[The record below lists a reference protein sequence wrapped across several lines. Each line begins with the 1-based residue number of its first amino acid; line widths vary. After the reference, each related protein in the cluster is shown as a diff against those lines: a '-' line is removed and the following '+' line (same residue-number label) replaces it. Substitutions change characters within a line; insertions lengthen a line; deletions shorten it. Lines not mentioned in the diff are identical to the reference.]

1 MHTGGQFP
9 TPNHSLSMDR
19 KNFFL
24 GMACIVGAFALFFLT
39 KPAPKPAGAAASVAQ
54 VAAAPVAPTA
64 LSPKANT
71 SLAPS
76 SQSAKPV
83 ARADAKAFIL
93 ENEHIKVTLSSRG
106 GAISK
111 IELKKEFA
119 DVSKKA
125 IVTFNAGNEEAA
137 LALAVKNPAS
147 GKLEAVLS
155 EFVVQPGASANSIML
170 VGSLD
175 GARVERTFSF
185 VAPKAGE
192 TTEAYSLRFAT
203 KIIPVAG
210 KPAPSV
216 WVSTGCW
223 QPTEG
228 DSANQF
234 LSVLAYD
241 GEDLTRVGLD
251 KFTDSNGF
259 FGLGAHKAQSDHPF
273 ASVAKPLLWVGSGN
287 QFFASILH
295 PVDAAARG
303 PRTEVVVFP
312 VPLDAGKRG
321 LHAFAS
327 WETVP
332 AADLSRTLEGDFFVG
347 PKEYARVAAL
357 PDGQVAVLQFS
368 KLLGFISFGAIC
380 KLLLAIL
387 GGVHW
392 LLEWSG
398 AWSWGWAIV
407 LLTCLIKLV
416 TWPLT
421 SVQMKAAKKM
431 QKFAKPMQD
440 IREKH
445 KDNPEK
451 MQKELMKLYTENK
464 INPFAGC
471 LPILIQMPIFFGLYT
486 AFQTTVELRLHSFLW
501 IHDLSAPDTIFHL
514 GGFPVNLLPIL
525 MGLSM
530 WQSMRMTPQPS
541 TDSSQKTI
549 FLMMT
554 LLFPVICYPMPAAL
568 TLYMTIQNLLTI
580 LQTWLT
586 KEEPDVEVI
595 PPAAKKVKG

>member
-1 MHTGGQFP
+1 
-9 TPNHSLSMDR
+9 MDR

-39 KPAPKPAGAAASVAQ
+39 KPATPPPGATPAPSA
-54 VAAAPVAPTA
+54 AAAPVAPA
-64 LSPKANT
+64 LVPKPAT
-71 SLAPS
+71 TLPASA
-76 SQSAKPV
+76 QSARPV
-83 ARADAKAFIL
+83 PRESAQPFIL
-93 ENEHIKVTLSSRG
+93 QNDYLEVTLTNRG
-106 GAISK
+106 GAIRE
-111 IELKKEFA
+111 IRLKKEFA
-119 DVSKKA
+119 DVTNQGV
-125 IVTFNAGNEEAA
+125 IVFNAGNDESA
-137 LALAVKNPAS
+137 LALALKNPVT
-147 GKLEAVLS
+147 GKLETLLS
-155 EFVVQPGASANSIML
+155 EFVEQPGTTGDTITL
-170 VGSLD
+170 VGGLAD
-175 GARVERTFSF
+175 GTRIERTFTLT
-185 VAPKAGE
+185 AKAGTVAE
-192 TTEAYSLRFAT
+192 PYSLGFVT
-203 KIIPVAG
+203 KVIPPAG
-210 KPAPSV
+210 KPAATV

-241 GEDLTRVGLD
+241 GDDLTRVGLD
-251 KFTDSNGF
+251 VFSDSSGF
-259 FGLGAHKAQSDHPF
+259 FGLGAHKAQADHAV
-273 ASVAKPLLWVGSGN
+273 ASVAKPLLWVASGN
-287 QFFASILH
+287 QFFSSIIHPADAS
-295 PVDAAARG
+295 ARG
-303 PRTEVVVFP
+303 ARTEVLVLP
-312 VPLDAGKRG
+312 VGFEGGKRG
-321 LHAFAS
+321 LQAFAS
-327 WETVP
+327 WEPVP
-332 AADLSRTLEGDFFVG
+332 AADLSRTFAGEFFVG

-380 KLLLAIL
+380 KLLLAVL

-407 LLTCLIKLV
+407 LLTCLIKV
-416 TWPLT
+416 ITWPLT
-421 SVQMKAAKKM
+421 AIQMKAAKKM

-501 IHDLSAPDTIFHL
+501 IADLSAPDTLFYL
-514 GGFPVNLLPIL
+514 GSFPVNLLPVL
-525 MGLSM
+525 MGITM
-530 WQSMRMTPQPS
+530 WLSMRMSPQPS
-541 TDSSQKTI
+541 GDGSQKMI

-554 LLFPVICYPMPAAL
+554 LLFPVICYPMASAL
-568 TLYMTIQNLLTI
+568 TLYMTIQNLLTM

-586 KEEPDVEVI
+586 KDEPDVEVI
-595 PPAAKKVKG
+595 APAPKKVKG

>member
-1 MHTGGQFP
+1 
-9 TPNHSLSMDR
+9 MDR

-39 KPAPKPAGAAASVAQ
+39 KPATPPPGATPAPSAAV
-54 VAAAPVAPTA
+54 APVAPA
-64 LSPKANT
+64 LVPKPAT
-71 SLAPS
+71 TLPAST
-76 SQSAKPV
+76 QSGRSVPRESAQP
-83 ARADAKAFIL
+83 FIL
-93 ENEHIKVTLSSRG
+93 QNDHLKVTLTNRG
-106 GAISK
+106 GAIRE
-111 IELKKEFA
+111 IRLKKEFA
-119 DVSKKA
+119 DVTNQGV
-125 IVTFNAGNEEAA
+125 IVFNAGNDESA
-137 LALAVKNPAS
+137 LALALKNPVT
-147 GKLEAVLS
+147 GKLETLLS
-155 EFVVQPGASANSIML
+155 EFVEQPGTTGDTITL
-170 VGSLD
+170 VGGLAD
-175 GARVERTFSF
+175 GTRIERTFTLT
-185 VAPKAGE
+185 AKAGTVAE
-192 TTEAYSLRFAT
+192 PYSLGFVT
-203 KIIPVAG
+203 KVIPPAG
-210 KPAPSV
+210 KPAATV

-241 GEDLTRVGLD
+241 GDDLTRVGLD
-251 KFTDSNGF
+251 VFSDSSGF
-259 FGLGAHKAQSDHPF
+259 FGLGAHKAQADHAV
-273 ASVAKPLLWVGSGN
+273 ASVAKPLLWVASGN
-287 QFFASILH
+287 QFFSSIIHPADAS
-295 PVDAAARG
+295 ARG
-303 PRTEVVVFP
+303 ARTEVLVLP
-312 VPLDAGKRG
+312 VGFEGGKRG
-321 LHAFAS
+321 LQAFAS
-327 WETVP
+327 WEPVP
-332 AADLSRTLEGDFFVG
+332 AADLSRTFAGEFFVG

-380 KLLLAIL
+380 KLLLAVL

-407 LLTCLIKLV
+407 LLTCLIKV
-416 TWPLT
+416 ITWPLT
-421 SVQMKAAKKM
+421 AIQMKAAKKM

-501 IHDLSAPDTIFHL
+501 IADLSAPDTLFYL
-514 GGFPVNLLPIL
+514 GSFPVNLLPVL
-525 MGLSM
+525 MGITM
-530 WQSMRMTPQPS
+530 WLSMRMSPQPS
-541 TDSSQKTI
+541 GDGSQKMI

-554 LLFPVICYPMPAAL
+554 LLFPVICYPMASAL
-568 TLYMTIQNLLTI
+568 TLYMTIQNLLTM

-586 KEEPDVEVI
+586 KDEPDVEVI
-595 PPAAKKVKG
+595 APAPKKVKG

>member
-1 MHTGGQFP
+1 
-9 TPNHSLSMDR
+9 MDR

-39 KPAPKPAGAAASVAQ
+39 KPATPPPGATPAPSAAV
-54 VAAAPVAPTA
+54 APVAPA
-64 LSPKANT
+64 LVPKPAT
-71 SLAPS
+71 TLPASA
-76 SQSAKPV
+76 QSARPV
-83 ARADAKAFIL
+83 PRESAQPFTLQNDYL
-93 ENEHIKVTLSSRG
+93 EVTLTNRG
-106 GAISK
+106 GAIRE
-111 IELKKEFA
+111 IRLKKEFA
-119 DVSKKA
+119 DVTKQNV
-125 IVTFNAGNEEAA
+125 IVFNAGNDESA
-137 LALAVKNPAS
+137 LALALKNPVT
-147 GKLEAVLS
+147 GKLETLLS
-155 EFVVQPGASANSIML
+155 EFVVQPGRTADTITL
-170 VGSLD
+170 VGGLAD
-175 GARVERTFSF
+175 GTRIERTFTLT
-185 VAPKAGE
+185 AKAGTVAE
-192 TTEAYSLRFAT
+192 PYSLGFVT
-203 KIIPVAG
+203 KVIPPAG
-210 KPAPSV
+210 KPAATV

-241 GEDLTRVGLD
+241 GDDLTRVGLD
-251 KFTDSNGF
+251 VFSDSSGF
-259 FGLGAHKAQSDHPF
+259 FGLGAHKAQADHAV
-273 ASVAKPLLWVGSGN
+273 ASVAKPLLWVASGN
-287 QFFASILH
+287 QFFSSIVH
-295 PVDAAARG
+295 PADAGARG
-303 PRTEVVVFP
+303 ARTEVLVLP
-312 VPLDAGKRG
+312 VGFEGGKRG
-321 LHAFAS
+321 LQAFAS
-327 WETVP
+327 WEPVP
-332 AADLSRTLEGDFFVG
+332 AADLSRTFAGEFFVG

-380 KLLLAIL
+380 KLLLAVL

-407 LLTCLIKLV
+407 LLTCLIKV
-416 TWPLT
+416 ITWPLT
-421 SVQMKAAKKM
+421 AIQMKAAKKM

-501 IHDLSAPDTIFHL
+501 IADLSAPDTLFYL
-514 GGFPVNLLPIL
+514 GSFPVNLLPVL
-525 MGLSM
+525 MGITM
-530 WQSMRMTPQPS
+530 WLSMRMSPQPS
-541 TDSSQKTI
+541 GDGSQKMI

-554 LLFPVICYPMPAAL
+554 LLFPVICYPMASAL
-568 TLYMTIQNLLTI
+568 TLYMTIQNLLTM

-586 KEEPDVEVI
+586 KDEPDVEVI
-595 PPAAKKVKG
+595 APAPKKVKG

>member
-1 MHTGGQFP
+1 
-9 TPNHSLSMDR
+9 MDR

-39 KPAPKPAGAAASVAQ
+39 KPATPPPGATPAPSAAV
-54 VAAAPVAPTA
+54 APVAPA
-64 LSPKANT
+64 LVPKPAT
-71 SLAPS
+71 TLPASA
-76 SQSAKPV
+76 QSARPV
-83 ARADAKAFIL
+83 PRESAQPFTLQNDYL
-93 ENEHIKVTLSSRG
+93 EVTLTNRG
-106 GAISK
+106 GAIRE
-111 IELKKEFA
+111 IRLKKEFA
-119 DVSKKA
+119 DVTKQNV
-125 IVTFNAGNEEAA
+125 IVFNAGNDESA
-137 LALAVKNPAS
+137 LALALKNPVT
-147 GKLEAVLS
+147 GKLETLLS
-155 EFVVQPGASANSIML
+155 EFVVQPGRTADTITL
-170 VGSLD
+170 VGGLAD
-175 GARVERTFSF
+175 GTRIERTFTLT
-185 VAPKAGE
+185 AKAGTVVE
-192 TTEAYSLRFAT
+192 PYSLGFVT
-203 KIIPVAG
+203 KVIPPAG
-210 KPAPSV
+210 KPAATV

-241 GEDLTRVGLD
+241 GDDLTRVGLD
-251 KFTDSNGF
+251 VFSDSSGF
-259 FGLGAHKAQSDHPF
+259 FGLGAHKAQADHAV
-273 ASVAKPLLWVGSGN
+273 ASVAKPLLWVASGN
-287 QFFASILH
+287 QFFSSIIHPADAS
-295 PVDAAARG
+295 ARG
-303 PRTEVVVFP
+303 ARTEVLVLP
-312 VPLDAGKRG
+312 VGFEGGKRG
-321 LHAFAS
+321 LQAFAS
-327 WETVP
+327 WEPVP
-332 AADLSRTLEGDFFVG
+332 AADLSRTFAGEFFVG

-380 KLLLAIL
+380 KLLLAVL

-407 LLTCLIKLV
+407 LLTCLIKV
-416 TWPLT
+416 ITWPLT
-421 SVQMKAAKKM
+421 AIQMKAAKKM

-501 IHDLSAPDTIFHL
+501 IADLSAPDTLFYL
-514 GGFPVNLLPIL
+514 GSFPVNLLPVL
-525 MGLSM
+525 MGITM
-530 WQSMRMTPQPS
+530 WLSMRMSPQPS
-541 TDSSQKTI
+541 GDGSQKMI

-554 LLFPVICYPMPAAL
+554 LLFPVICYPMASAL
-568 TLYMTIQNLLTI
+568 TLYMTIQNLLTM

-586 KEEPDVEVI
+586 KDEPDVEVI
-595 PPAAKKVKG
+595 APAPKKVKG

>member
-1 MHTGGQFP
+1 
-9 TPNHSLSMDR
+9 MDR

-24 GMACIVGAFALFFLT
+24 GMACIVAAFALFFLS
-39 KPAPKPAGAAASVAQ
+39 KPEPRPAGASAPASQ
-54 VAAAPVAPTA
+54 VQAAPVAPTA
-64 LSPKANT
+64 LSPVANT

-76 SQSAKPV
+76 AQAAKPV
-83 ARADAKAFIL
+83 ARADAKSFVI
-93 ENEHIKVTLSSRG
+93 ENERIKVTLSSRG

-111 IELKKEFA
+111 VELKKESA
-119 DVSKKA
+119 DVTKTQV
-125 IVTFNAGNEEAA
+125 VTFNSGNDESA
-137 LALAVKNPAS
+137 LAIAVKNLTT

-155 EFVVQPGASANSIML
+155 EFVAQPGASANSITL
-170 VGSLD
+170 VGSID
-175 GARVERTFSF
+175 GARVERTFF
-185 VAPKAGE
+185 FAAPKDGE
-192 TTEAYSLRFAT
+192 TIEAYSLRFAT
-203 KIIPVAG
+203 KVIPVAG
-210 KPAPSV
+210 KPAPSI
-216 WVSTGCW
+216 WVSTGSW
-223 QPTEG
+223 QPTEA

-234 LSVLAYD
+234 LSVLTYD
-241 GEDLTRVGLD
+241 GDELTRVGLD
-251 KFTDSNGF
+251 IFSDSSGF
-259 FGLGAHKAQSDHPF
+259 FGLGSHKAQIEHPV
-273 ASVAKPLLWVGSGN
+273 ASVAKPLLWVASGN
-287 QFFASILH
+287 QFFASIVH
-295 PVDAAARG
+295 PRDAQARG
-303 PRTEVVVFP
+303 TRTEVMVLP
-312 VPLDAGKRG
+312 VPLEAGKRS

-380 KLLLAIL
+380 KLLLATL

-398 AWSWGWAIV
+398 SWSWGWAIV
-407 LLTCLIKLV
+407 LLTCLIKV
-416 TWPLT
+416 ITWPLT
-421 SVQMKAAKKM
+421 AIQMKSAKKM

-440 IREKH
+440 IREKL

-464 INPFAGC
+464 INPFSGC

-486 AFQTTVELRLHSFLW
+486 AFQTTVELRLQSFLW
-501 IHDLSAPDTIFHL
+501 IHDLSAPDTIFEI
-514 GGFPVNLLPIL
+514 GGFPINVLPVL
-525 MGLSM
+525 MGLTM
-530 WQSMRMTPQPS
+530 WLSMRMTPMPS
-541 TDSSQKTI
+541 ADGSQKTI

-586 KEEPDVEVI
+586 KDEPDVVVI
-595 PPAAKKVKG
+595 PLAAKKVKG

>member
-1 MHTGGQFP
+1 
-9 TPNHSLSMDR
+9 MDR

-39 KPAPKPAGAAASVAQ
+39 KPAQPPASATPPVQTQVVKATVAAPKVSASLAASGVGGS
-54 VAAAPVAPTA
+54 PVA
-64 LSPKANT
+64 KA
-71 SLAPS
+71 
-76 SQSAKPV
+76 V
-83 ARADAKAFIL
+83 ARHFFI
-93 ENEHIKVTLSSRG
+93 ENDFMKVTLSSRG
-106 GAISK
+106 GAVEK
-111 IELKKEFA
+111 IELKKEQA
-119 DVSKKA
+119 NVGKPDL
-125 IVTFNAGNEEAA
+125 VTFNTGNEEAA
-137 LALAVKNPAS
+137 LVLAVKPAS
-147 GKLEAVLS
+147 AGALEPIYS
-155 EFVVQPGASANSIML
+155 EFSAQNATVASITL
-170 VGSLD
+170 VGTLAD
-175 GARVERTFSF
+175 GTRLERNYSF
-185 VAPKAGE
+185 TVPKAGE
-192 TTEAYSLRFAT
+192 SAEGYSLRFST
-203 KIIPVAG
+203 RVIPPVG
-210 KPAPSV
+210 KPAVSV

-223 QPTEG
+223 QPTTG

-251 KFTDSNGF
+251 VFTDSSGF
-259 FGLGAHKAQSDHPF
+259 FGLGAHKAQAEH
-273 ASVAKPLLWVGSGN
+273 SVVSPSKSLAWVASGN
-287 QFFASILH
+287 QFFAAILH
-295 PVDAAARG
+295 PDASVRG
-303 PRTEVVVFP
+303 TRAEVVVQP
-312 VPLDAGKRG
+312 VALDGGHRG

-327 WETVP
+327 WESP
-332 AADLSRTLEGDFFVG
+332 LAADLSRTLEGDFFVG
-347 PKEYARVAAL
+347 PKEYARLAAL
-357 PDGQVAVLQFS
+357 PDSQVSVLQFS

-398 AWSWGWAIV
+398 VWSWGWAVV

-421 SVQMKAAKKM
+421 AVQMKAAKKM

-451 MQKELMKLYTENK
+451 LQKELMKLYTENK

-501 IHDLSAPDTIFHL
+501 IHDLSAPDTIFFI

-530 WQSMRMTPQPS
+530 WQSMRMTPNPS
-541 TDSSQKTI
+541 ADSSQKTI

-586 KEEPDVEVI
+586 KDEDARIKDEDVEVI
-595 PPAAKKVKG
+595 LPTTTRRKPKG

>member
-1 MHTGGQFP
+1 MPCALHTGGLFP

-24 GMACIVGAFALFFLT
+24 GMACIVGAFAIFFLT
-39 KPAPKPAGAAASVAQ
+39 KPAPKAVGAAVPAAQ
-54 VAAAPVAPTA
+54 VSASPVAPTS

-76 SQSAKPV
+76 PQSAKPV
-83 ARADAKAFIL
+83 ARADAKSFVI
-93 ENEHIKVTLSSRG
+93 ENEQIKVTLSSRG

-119 DVSKKA
+119 DVSKKG
-125 IVTFNAGNEEAA
+125 IVTFNAGNDEAA
-137 LALAVKNPAS
+137 LAIAVKNPAS

-155 EFVVQPGASANSIML
+155 EFVVQPGASAKTITL

-175 GARVERTFSF
+175 GARIERTFFF
-185 VAPKAGE
+185 VAPKDGE

-203 KIIPVAG
+203 KVIPAAG
-210 KPAPSV
+210 KPAPSI

-251 KFTDSNGF
+251 VFTDSSGF
-259 FGLGAHKAQSDHPF
+259 FGLGAHKAQVEHPV

-287 QFFASILH
+287 QFFAAILH

-303 PRTEVVVFP
+303 PRTEVVVLP
-312 VPLDAGKRG
+312 VPLEAGKRG

-392 LLEWSG
+392 LLAWSG
-398 AWSWGWAIV
+398 DWSWGWAIV

-421 SVQMKAAKKM
+421 AVQMKAAKKM

-440 IREKH
+440 IRDRKS
-445 KDNPEK
+445 
-451 MQKELMKLYTENK
+451 
-464 INPFAGC
+464 
-471 LPILIQMPIFFGLYT
+471 
-486 AFQTTVELRLHSFLW
+486 V
-501 IHDLSAPDTIFHL
+501 
-514 GGFPVNLLPIL
+514 V
-525 MGLSM
+525 
-530 WQSMRMTPQPS
+530 
-541 TDSSQKTI
+541 
-549 FLMMT
+549 
-554 LLFPVICYPMPAAL
+554 
-568 TLYMTIQNLLTI
+568 
-580 LQTWLT
+580 
-586 KEEPDVEVI
+586 
-595 PPAAKKVKG
+595 

>member
-1 MHTGGQFP
+1 
-9 TPNHSLSMDR
+9 MDR

-39 KPAPKPAGAAASVAQ
+39 KPATPPPGATPAPSAAV
-54 VAAAPVAPTA
+54 APVAPA
-64 LSPKANT
+64 LVPKPAT
-71 SLAPS
+71 TLPASA
-76 SQSAKPV
+76 QSARPV
-83 ARADAKAFIL
+83 PRESAQPFIL
-93 ENEHIKVTLSSRG
+93 QNDYLEVTLTNRG
-106 GAISK
+106 GAIRE
-111 IELKKEFA
+111 IRLKKEFA
-119 DVSKKA
+119 DVTKQSV
-125 IVTFNAGNEEAA
+125 IVFNAGNDESA
-137 LALAVKNPAS
+137 LALALKNPVT
-147 GKLEAVLS
+147 GKLETLLS
-155 EFVVQPGASANSIML
+155 EFVVQPGRTADTITL
-170 VGSLD
+170 VGGLAD
-175 GARVERTFSF
+175 GTRIERTFTLT
-185 VAPKAGE
+185 AKAGTVAE
-192 TTEAYSLRFAT
+192 PYSLGFVT
-203 KIIPVAG
+203 KVIPPAG
-210 KPAPSV
+210 KPAATV

-241 GEDLTRVGLD
+241 GDDLTRVGLD
-251 KFTDSNGF
+251 VFSDSSGF
-259 FGLGAHKAQSDHPF
+259 FGLGAHKAQADHAV
-273 ASVAKPLLWVGSGN
+273 ASVAKPLLWVASGN
-287 QFFASILH
+287 QFFSSIIHPADAS
-295 PVDAAARG
+295 ARG
-303 PRTEVVVFP
+303 ARTEVLVLP
-312 VPLDAGKRG
+312 VGFEGGKRG
-321 LHAFAS
+321 LQAFAS
-327 WETVP
+327 WEPVP
-332 AADLSRTLEGDFFVG
+332 AADLSRTFAGEFFVG

-380 KLLLAIL
+380 KLLLAVL

-407 LLTCLIKLV
+407 LLTCLIKV
-416 TWPLT
+416 ITWPLT
-421 SVQMKAAKKM
+421 AIQMKAAKKM

-501 IHDLSAPDTIFHL
+501 IADLSAPDTLFYL
-514 GGFPVNLLPIL
+514 GSFPVNLLPVL
-525 MGLSM
+525 MGITM
-530 WQSMRMTPQPS
+530 WLSMRMSPQPS
-541 TDSSQKTI
+541 GDGSQKMI

-554 LLFPVICYPMPAAL
+554 LLFPVICYPMASAL
-568 TLYMTIQNLLTI
+568 TLYMTIQNLLTM

-586 KEEPDVEVI
+586 KDEPDVEVI
-595 PPAAKKVKG
+595 APAPKKVKG

>member
-1 MHTGGQFP
+1 
-9 TPNHSLSMDR
+9 MDR

-24 GMACIVGAFALFFLT
+24 GMACIVGAFALFFLS
-39 KPAPKPAGAAASVAQ
+39 KPEPRPAGASAPASQ
-54 VAAAPVAPTA
+54 VQIKPVTPTA
-64 LSPKANT
+64 LSPVVNA

-76 SQSAKPV
+76 VQAAKPI
-83 ARADAKAFIL
+83 ARDDAKSFVI
-93 ENEHIKVTLSSRG
+93 ENERLRVTLSSRG
-106 GAISK
+106 GAVSK
-111 IELKKEFA
+111 VELKKEFA
-119 DVSKKA
+119 DVTKTQV
-125 IVTFNAGNEEAA
+125 VTFNSGNDEAA
-137 LALAVKNPAS
+137 LAIAVKNPTT
-147 GKLEAVLS
+147 GKLEAILS
-155 EFVVQPGASANSIML
+155 EFAVQPGASANSITL

-175 GARVERTFSF
+175 GARVERAFF
-185 VAPKAGE
+185 FAAPKDGE
-192 TTEAYSLRFAT
+192 TVEAYSLRFAT
-203 KIIPVAG
+203 KVIPVAG
-210 KPAPSV
+210 KPAPSI
-216 WVSTGCW
+216 WVSTGSW
-223 QPTEG
+223 QPTEA

-241 GEDLTRVGLD
+241 GDELTRVGLD
-251 KFTDSNGF
+251 VFTDSSGF
-259 FGLGAHKAQSDHPF
+259 FGLGSHKAQIEHPV
-273 ASVAKPLLWVGSGN
+273 ASVAKPLLWVASGN

-295 PVDAAARG
+295 PRDAAARG
-303 PRTEVVVFP
+303 SRTEVMVLP
-312 VPLDAGKRG
+312 VPLEAGKRS

-380 KLLLAIL
+380 KLLLATL

-398 AWSWGWAIV
+398 SWSWGWAIV
-407 LLTCLIKLV
+407 LLTCLIKII

-421 SVQMKAAKKM
+421 AVQMKAAKKM

-440 IREKH
+440 IREKL

-501 IHDLSAPDTIFHL
+501 IHDLSAPDTVFHV
-514 GGFPVNLLPIL
+514 GGFPVNVLPIL

-530 WQSMRMTPQPS
+530 WQSMRMTPNPS
-541 TDSSQKTI
+541 ADSSQKTI

-554 LLFPVICYPMPAAL
+554 LLFPIICYPMPAAL

-586 KEEPDVEVI
+586 KEEPDVVVI
-595 PPAAKKVKG
+595 PPATKKVKG

>member
-1 MHTGGQFP
+1 
-9 TPNHSLSMDR
+9 MDR

-39 KPAPKPAGAAASVAQ
+39 KPAAKPAGAPAPAAQ
-54 VAAAPVAPTA
+54 VAPASATPTA
-64 LSPKANT
+64 LNAKANT

-76 SQSAKPV
+76 AQSAKPI
-83 ARADAKAFIL
+83 ARAEAKSFVI
-93 ENEHIKVTLSSRG
+93 ENELIKVTLSSRG

-119 DVSKKA
+119 DVSKKG
-125 IVTFNAGNEEAA
+125 IVTFNAGNDESA
-137 LALAVKNPAS
+137 LALAVKNQAT

-155 EFVVQPGASANSIML
+155 EFVAQPGASANAITL

-203 KIIPVAG
+203 KVIPAAG
-210 KPAPSV
+210 KPAPSI

-259 FGLGAHKAQSDHPF
+259 FGLGSHKAEVEHPV
-273 ASVAKPLLWVGSGN
+273 ASVAKPLLWVASGN

-295 PVDAAARG
+295 PADAAARG
-303 PRTEVVVFP
+303 PRTEVVVLP
-312 VPLDAGKRG
+312 VPLEAGKRG

-421 SVQMKAAKKM
+421 SIQMKAAKKM

-501 IHDLSAPDTIFHL
+501 IADLSAPDTIFHL

-530 WQSMRMTPQPS
+530 WQSMRMTPNPS

-586 KEEPDVEVI
+586 KEEPDVVVVE
-595 PPAAKKVKG
+595 PTPKKVKG

>member
-1 MHTGGQFP
+1 
-9 TPNHSLSMDR
+9 MDR

-39 KPAPKPAGAAASVAQ
+39 KPATPPAGASVPAAQ
-54 VAAAPVAPTA
+54 VQATPIAPTA
-64 LSPKANT
+64 LNPVANT

-76 SQSAKPV
+76 AQAAKPV
-83 ARADAKAFIL
+83 ARADAKSFVI
-93 ENEHIKVTLSSRG
+93 ENERIKVTLSSRG

-111 IELKKEFA
+111 VELKKESA
-119 DVSKKA
+119 DVTKTQV
-125 IVTFNAGNEEAA
+125 VTFNSGNDESA
-137 LALAVKNPAS
+137 LAIAVKNPTT

-155 EFVVQPGASANSIML
+155 EFVAQAGASANSITL
-170 VGSLD
+170 VGSID
-175 GARVERTFSF
+175 GARVERTFFFAAS
-185 VAPKAGE
+185 KDGE
-192 TTEAYSLRFAT
+192 TIEAHSLRFAT
-203 KIIPVAG
+203 KVIPVAG
-210 KPAPSV
+210 KPAPSI

-223 QPTEG
+223 QPTQA

-234 LSVLAYD
+234 LSVLTYD
-241 GEDLTRVGLD
+241 GDELTRVGLD
-251 KFTDSNGF
+251 VFTDSSGF
-259 FGLGAHKAQSDHPF
+259 FGLGSHKAQIEHPV
-273 ASVAKPLLWVGSGN
+273 ASVAKPLLWVASGN
-287 QFFASILH
+287 QFFASIVR
-295 PVDAAARG
+295 PRDAQARG
-303 PRTEVVVFP
+303 TRTEVMVLP
-312 VPLDAGKRG
+312 VPLEAGKRS

-380 KLLLAIL
+380 KLLLATL

-398 AWSWGWAIV
+398 SWSWGWAIV
-407 LLTCLIKLV
+407 LLTCLIKV
-416 TWPLT
+416 ITWPLT
-421 SVQMKAAKKM
+421 AIQMKAAKKM

-486 AFQTTVELRLHSFLW
+486 AFQTTVELRLQSFLW
-501 IHDLSAPDTIFHL
+501 IHDLSAPDTIFEV
-514 GGFPVNLLPIL
+514 GGFPINVLPVL
-525 MGLSM
+525 MGITM
-530 WQSMRMTPQPS
+530 WLSMRMTPMPS
-541 TDSSQKTI
+541 ADGSQKMI

-554 LLFPVICYPMPAAL
+554 LLFPIICYPMPAAL

-586 KEEPDVEVI
+586 KDEPDVVVI
-595 PPAAKKVKG
+595 PPATKKVKG

>member
-1 MHTGGQFP
+1 
-9 TPNHSLSMDR
+9 MDR

-39 KPAPKPAGAAASVAQ
+39 KPAAKPAGAPAPAAQ
-54 VAAAPVAPTA
+54 VAPASATPAALNA
-64 LSPKANT
+64 KANT

-76 SQSAKPV
+76 AQSAKPI
-83 ARADAKAFIL
+83 ARAEAKSFVI
-93 ENEHIKVTLSSRG
+93 ENELIKVTLSSRG

-119 DVSKKA
+119 DVSKKG
-125 IVTFNAGNEEAA
+125 IVTFNAGNDESA
-137 LALAVKNPAS
+137 LALAVKNQAT

-155 EFVVQPGASANSIML
+155 EFVAQPGASANAITL

-203 KIIPVAG
+203 KVIPAAG
-210 KPAPSV
+210 KPAPSI

-259 FGLGAHKAQSDHPF
+259 FGLGSHKAEAEHPV
-273 ASVAKPLLWVGSGN
+273 ASVAKPLLWVASGN
-287 QFFASILH
+287 QFFAAILH
-295 PVDAAARG
+295 PADAAARG
-303 PRTEVVVFP
+303 PRTEVVVLP
-312 VPLDAGKRG
+312 VPLEAGKRG

-421 SVQMKAAKKM
+421 SIQMKAAKKM

-501 IHDLSAPDTIFHL
+501 IADLSAPDTIFHL

-530 WQSMRMTPQPS
+530 WQSMRMTPNPS

-586 KEEPDVEVI
+586 KEEPDVVVI
-595 PPAAKKVKG
+595 EPTPKKVKG

>member
-1 MHTGGQFP
+1 
-9 TPNHSLSMDR
+9 MDR

-39 KPAPKPAGAAASVAQ
+39 KPAPKAPAAPAPAAQ
-54 VAAAPVAPTA
+54 VASAPALAPA
-64 LSPKANT
+64 LNPKASG
-71 SLAPS
+71 SLTPAM
-76 SQSAKPV
+76 SAKPV
-83 ARADAKAFIL
+83 SRADAKSFVI
-93 ENEHIKVTLSSRG
+93 ENDHLKVTLSNRG
-106 GAISK
+106 GAITK

-119 DVSKKA
+119 DVKKDG

-137 LALAVKNPAS
+137 LALALKNPVS
-147 GKLEAVLS
+147 GKLEAIQS
-155 EFVVQPGASANSIML
+155 EFVVQSGASAGAITL
-170 VGSLD
+170 VGGLSD
-175 GARVERTFSF
+175 GTRIERTFAVS
-185 VAPKAGE
+185 ASADSAAEPYA
-192 TTEAYSLRFAT
+192 LRFST
-203 KIIPVAG
+203 KVTPPAG
-210 KPAPSV
+210 KPAASV

-234 LSVLAYD
+234 LSVLAFD

-259 FGLGAHKAQSDHPF
+259 FGLGAHKAETEHAV
-273 ASVAKPLLWVGSGN
+273 ASVAKPLLWVASGN
-287 QFFASILH
+287 QFFSSILH
-295 PVDAAARG
+295 PADASARG
-303 PRTEVVVFP
+303 PRTEVVVLP
-312 VPLDAGKRG
+312 VALDAGKRG

-332 AADLSRTLEGDFFVG
+332 AADLSRTLAGEFFVG

-380 KLLLAIL
+380 KLLLAVL

-392 LLEWSG
+392 LLAWSG

-407 LLTCLIKLV
+407 LLTCLIKLI

-421 SVQMKAAKKM
+421 SIQMKAAKKM

-501 IHDLSAPDTIFHL
+501 IADLSAPDTIFHL

-530 WQSMRMTPQPS
+530 WQSMRMTPNPS

-586 KEEPDVEVI
+586 KDEPDVVVVE
-595 PPAAKKVKG
+595 PTPKKVKG

>member
-1 MHTGGQFP
+1 
-9 TPNHSLSMDR
+9 MDR

-39 KPAPKPAGAAASVAQ
+39 KPATPPPGATPAPSAAV
-54 VAAAPVAPTA
+54 APVAPA
-64 LSPKANT
+64 LVAKPATTLPASA
-71 SLAPS
+71 
-76 SQSAKPV
+76 QSARPV
-83 ARADAKAFIL
+83 PRESAKSFVL
-93 ENEHIKVTLSSRG
+93 ENEHLKVTLTDRG
-106 GAISK
+106 GAIRE
-111 IELKKEFA
+111 IRLKKEFA
-119 DVSKKA
+119 DVTKQG
-125 IVTFNAGNEEAA
+125 VVVFNAGNDESA
-137 LALAVKNPAS
+137 LALAVKNPLT
-147 GKLEAVLS
+147 GKLETLLS
-155 EFVVQPGASANSIML
+155 EFTVQPGASAEAITL
-170 VGSLD
+170 VGALADGTRIERNFKLATKD
-175 GARVERTFSF
+175 GAEPYALGF
-185 VAPKAGE
+185 V
-192 TTEAYSLRFAT
+192 T
-203 KIIPVAG
+203 KVIPPAG
-210 KPAPSV
+210 KPAATV
-216 WVSTGCW
+216 WVSSGCW

-251 KFTDSNGF
+251 VFTDSSGF
-259 FGLGAHKAQSDHPF
+259 FGLGAHKAQADHAV
-273 ASVAKPLLWVGSGN
+273 ASVAKPLLWVASGN
-287 QFFASILH
+287 QFFSSIIHPADAS
-295 PVDAAARG
+295 ARG
-303 PRTEVVVFP
+303 ARTEVLVLP
-312 VPLDAGKRG
+312 VGFEGGKRG
-321 LHAFAS
+321 LQAFAS
-327 WETVP
+327 WEPVP
-332 AADLSRTLEGDFFVG
+332 AADLSRTFAGEFFVG

-368 KLLGFISFGAIC
+368 KLLGFISFGAVC

-407 LLTCLIKLV
+407 LLTCLIKV
-416 TWPLT
+416 ITWPLT
-421 SVQMKAAKKM
+421 SIQMKAAKKM

-501 IHDLSAPDTIFHL
+501 IADLSAPDTLFHI
-514 GGFPVNLLPIL
+514 GGFPVNLLPVL
-525 MGLSM
+525 MGITM
-530 WQSMRMTPQPS
+530 WLSMRMSPQPS
-541 TDSSQKTI
+541 GDGSQKMI

-554 LLFPVICYPMPAAL
+554 LLFPVICYPMASAL
-568 TLYMTIQNLLTI
+568 TLYMTIQNLLTM

-586 KEEPDVEVI
+586 KDEPDVEVI
-595 PPAAKKVKG
+595 APAPKKVKG

>member
-1 MHTGGQFP
+1 
-9 TPNHSLSMDR
+9 MDR

-39 KPAPKPAGAAASVAQ
+39 KPATPPPGATPAPAAAVTPAAPALVAKPATTLPASAQ
-54 VAAAPVAPTA
+54 SGRSVPRE
-64 LSPKANT
+64 
-71 SLAPS
+71 
-76 SQSAKPV
+76 SAQP
-83 ARADAKAFIL
+83 FIL
-93 ENEHIKVTLSSRG
+93 QNDYLEVTLTNRG
-106 GAISK
+106 GAIRE
-111 IELKKEFA
+111 IRLKKEFA
-119 DVSKKA
+119 DVTKQGV
-125 IVTFNAGNEEAA
+125 IIFNAGNDESA
-137 LALAVKNPAS
+137 LALALKNPVT
-147 GKLEAVLS
+147 GKLETLLS
-155 EFVVQPGASANSIML
+155 EFVEKPGRTADTITL
-170 VGSLD
+170 VGGLAD
-175 GARVERTFSF
+175 GTRIERTFTLT
-185 VAPKAGE
+185 AKAGTVAE
-192 TTEAYSLRFAT
+192 PYSLGFVT
-203 KIIPVAG
+203 KVIPPAG
-210 KPAPSV
+210 KPAATV

-251 KFTDSNGF
+251 VFTDSSGF
-259 FGLGAHKAQSDHPF
+259 FGLGAHKAQADHAV
-273 ASVAKPLLWVGSGN
+273 ASVAKPLLWVASGN
-287 QFFASILH
+287 QFFSSIVH
-295 PVDAAARG
+295 PVDASARG
-303 PRTEVVVFP
+303 ARTEVLVLP
-312 VPLDAGKRG
+312 VGFEGGKRG
-321 LHAFAS
+321 LQAFAS
-327 WETVP
+327 WEPVP
-332 AADLSRTLEGDFFVG
+332 AADLSRTFAGEFFVG

-368 KLLGFISFGAIC
+368 KLLGFISFGAVC

-407 LLTCLIKLV
+407 LLTCLIKV
-416 TWPLT
+416 ITWPLT
-421 SVQMKAAKKM
+421 AIQMKAAKKM

-501 IHDLSAPDTIFHL
+501 IADLSAPDTIFHL
-514 GGFPVNLLPIL
+514 GGFPINLLPVL
-525 MGLSM
+525 MGITM
-530 WQSMRMTPQPS
+530 WLSMRMSPQPS
-541 TDSSQKTI
+541 GDGSQKMI

-554 LLFPVICYPMPAAL
+554 LLFPVICYPMASAL
-568 TLYMTIQNLLTI
+568 TLYMTIQNLLTM

-586 KEEPDVEVI
+586 KDEPDVEVI
-595 PPAAKKVKG
+595 APAPKKVKG

>member
-1 MHTGGQFP
+1 
-9 TPNHSLSMDR
+9 MDR

-24 GMACIVGAFALFFLT
+24 GMACIVAAFALFFLS
-39 KPAPKPAGAAASVAQ
+39 KPEPRPAGASGPAAQ
-54 VAAAPVAPTA
+54 VQATPVAPTA
-64 LSPKANT
+64 LIPAANA

-76 SQSAKPV
+76 AQAAKPI
-83 ARADAKAFIL
+83 ARADAKSFII
-93 ENEHIKVTLSSRG
+93 ENDHLKVTLSSRG
-106 GAISK
+106 GAISQ
-111 IELKKEFA
+111 IELKKEFT
-119 DVSKKA
+119 DVTKA
-125 IVTFNAGNEEAA
+125 KIVTFNSGNDEAA
-137 LALAVKNPAS
+137 LAIAVKNPTT

-155 EFVVQPGASANSIML
+155 EFVAQPSASANSITL

-185 VAPKAGE
+185 VLPKVGE
-192 TTEAYSLRFAT
+192 TTEAYSLRFTT
-203 KIIPVAG
+203 KVIPVTG
-210 KPAPSV
+210 KPAPSI
-216 WVSTGCW
+216 WISTGCW
-223 QPTEG
+223 QPTEA

-241 GEDLTRVGLD
+241 GEDVTRVGLD
-251 KFTDSNGF
+251 VFSDSSGF
-259 FGLGAHKAQSDHPF
+259 FGLGSHKAQIEHPV
-273 ASVAKPLLWVGSGN
+273 ASVAKPLLWVASGN

-295 PVDAAARG
+295 PADTARG
-303 PRTEVVVFP
+303 PRTEVLVLPVVLPSDPLP
-312 VPLDAGKRG
+312 VGAISSDKPIKRG
-321 LHAFAS
+321 LQAFAS

-392 LLEWSG
+392 LLAWSG
-398 AWSWGWAIV
+398 SWSWGWAIV
-407 LLTCLIKLV
+407 LLTCLIKVV

-421 SVQMKAAKKM
+421 SIQMKAAKKM

-440 IREKH
+440 IREKF
-445 KDNPEK
+445 KDSPEK
-451 MQKELMKLYTENK
+451 MQKELMTLYTKNK

-501 IHDLSAPDTIFHL
+501 IHDLSAPDTVFHL
-514 GGFPVNLLPIL
+514 GGFPVNILPVL

-530 WQSMRMTPQPS
+530 WQSMRMTPNPS
-541 TDSSQKTI
+541 ADSSQKTI

-586 KEEPDVEVI
+586 KDEPDVVVI
-595 PPAAKKVKG
+595 PLAAKKVKG

>member
-1 MHTGGQFP
+1 
-9 TPNHSLSMDR
+9 MDR

-39 KPAPKPAGAAASVAQ
+39 KPAAKPAGAPAPAAQ
-54 VAAAPVAPTA
+54 VAPASATPTA
-64 LSPKANT
+64 LNAKANT

-76 SQSAKPV
+76 AQSAKPI
-83 ARADAKAFIL
+83 ARAEAKSFVI
-93 ENEHIKVTLSSRG
+93 ENELIKVTLSSRG

-119 DVSKKA
+119 DVSKKG
-125 IVTFNAGNEEAA
+125 IVTFNAGNDESA
-137 LALAVKNPAS
+137 LALAVKNPAT

-155 EFVVQPGASANSIML
+155 EFVAQPGASANAITL

-203 KIIPVAG
+203 KVIPAAG
-210 KPAPSV
+210 KPAPSI

-259 FGLGAHKAQSDHPF
+259 FGLGSHKAEVEHPV
-273 ASVAKPLLWVGSGN
+273 ASVAKPLLWVASGN

-295 PVDAAARG
+295 PADAAARG
-303 PRTEVVVFP
+303 PRTEVVVLP
-312 VPLDAGKRG
+312 VPLEDGKRG

-421 SVQMKAAKKM
+421 SIQMKAAKKM

-501 IHDLSAPDTIFHL
+501 IADLSAPDTIFHL

-530 WQSMRMTPQPS
+530 WQSMRMTPNPS

-586 KEEPDVEVI
+586 KEEPDVVVVE
-595 PPAAKKVKG
+595 PTPKKVKG

>member
-1 MHTGGQFP
+1 
-9 TPNHSLSMDR
+9 MDR

-39 KPAPKPAGAAASVAQ
+39 KPATPPPGATPAPAAQVQAAS
-54 VAAAPVAPTA
+54 VAPTA
-64 LSPKANT
+64 LNPVANT

-76 SQSAKPV
+76 AQAAKPV
-83 ARADAKAFIL
+83 ARADAKSFVTL
-93 ENEHIKVTLSSRG
+93 KNKHIKVTLSSRG

-111 IELKKEFA
+111 VELTKEFA
-119 DVSKKA
+119 DVTKQGI
-125 IVTFNAGNEEAA
+125 IVFNAGNDESA
-137 LALAVKNPAS
+137 LALALKNPVT
-147 GKLEAVLS
+147 GKLETLLS
-155 EFVVQPGASANSIML
+155 EFVEQPGTTADTITL
-170 VGSLD
+170 VGGLAD
-175 GARVERTFSF
+175 GTRIERTFSF

-192 TTEAYSLRFAT
+192 TTEPYSLRFAT
-203 KIIPVAG
+203 KVIPVAG
-210 KPAPSV
+210 KPAPSI

-251 KFTDSNGF
+251 VFTDSSGF
-259 FGLGAHKAQSDHPF
+259 FGLGAHKAQVEHPV
-273 ASVAKPLLWVGSGN
+273 ASVAKPLLWVASGN
-287 QFFASILH
+287 QFFASIVH
-295 PVDAAARG
+295 PRDAQARG
-303 PRTEVVVFP
+303 TRTEVMVLP
-312 VPLDAGKRG
+312 VPLEAGKRS

-380 KLLLAIL
+380 KLLLATL

-398 AWSWGWAIV
+398 SWSWGWAIV
-407 LLTCLIKLV
+407 LLTCLIKV
-416 TWPLT
+416 ITWPLT
-421 SVQMKAAKKM
+421 AIQMKSAKKM

-440 IREKH
+440 IREKL

-464 INPFAGC
+464 INPFSGC

-486 AFQTTVELRLHSFLW
+486 AFQTTVELRLQSFLW
-501 IHDLSAPDTIFHL
+501 IHDLSAPDTIFEI
-514 GGFPVNLLPIL
+514 GGFPINVLPVL
-525 MGLSM
+525 MGLTM
-530 WQSMRMTPQPS
+530 WLSMRMTPMPS
-541 TDSSQKTI
+541 ADGSQKTI

-554 LLFPVICYPMPAAL
+554 LLFPIICYPMPAAL

-586 KEEPDVEVI
+586 KDEPDVVVI
-595 PPAAKKVKG
+595 PLAAKKVKG

>member
-1 MHTGGQFP
+1 
-9 TPNHSLSMDR
+9 MDR

-24 GMACIVGAFALFFLT
+24 GMACIVAAFALFFLS
-39 KPAPKPAGAAASVAQ
+39 KPEPRPAGASAPASQ
-54 VAAAPVAPTA
+54 VQVAPVAPSA
-64 LSPKANT
+64 LSPVANT

-76 SQSAKPV
+76 AQAAKPV
-83 ARADAKAFIL
+83 ARADAKSFVI
-93 ENEHIKVTLSSRG
+93 ENERIKVTLSSRG

-111 IELKKEFA
+111 VELKKEFA
-119 DVSKKA
+119 DVTKTQVVS
-125 IVTFNAGNEEAA
+125 FNAGNDESA
-137 LALAVKNPAS
+137 LAIAVKNPTT

-155 EFVVQPGASANSIML
+155 EFVAQPGASASSITL

-175 GARVERTFSF
+175 GARVERTFF
-185 VAPKAGE
+185 FAAPKDGE
-192 TTEAYSLRFAT
+192 TIEAHSLRFAT
-203 KIIPVAG
+203 KVIPVTG
-210 KPAPSV
+210 KPAPSI
-216 WVSTGCW
+216 WVSTGSW
-223 QPTEG
+223 QPTEA

-251 KFTDSNGF
+251 VFTDSSGF
-259 FGLGAHKAQSDHPF
+259 FGLGSHKAQIEHPV
-273 ASVAKPLLWVGSGN
+273 ASVAKPLLWVASGN

-295 PVDAAARG
+295 PRDAQARG
-303 PRTEVVVFP
+303 TRTEVMVLP
-312 VPLDAGKRG
+312 VPLAAGKRS

-380 KLLLAIL
+380 KLLLATL

-398 AWSWGWAIV
+398 SWSWGWAIV
-407 LLTCLIKLV
+407 LLTCLIKV
-416 TWPLT
+416 ITWPLT
-421 SVQMKAAKKM
+421 AVQMKAAKKM

-440 IREKH
+440 IREKL

-451 MQKELMKLYTENK
+451 MQKELMALYTKNK

-501 IHDLSAPDTIFHL
+501 IHDLSAPDTVFHI

-530 WQSMRMTPQPS
+530 WQSMRMTPNPS
-541 TDSSQKTI
+541 ADSSQKTI

-554 LLFPVICYPMPAAL
+554 LLFPIICYPMPAAL

-586 KEEPDVEVI
+586 KEELDVVVI
-595 PPAAKKVKG
+595 PPATKKVKG

>member
-1 MHTGGQFP
+1 
-9 TPNHSLSMDR
+9 MDR

-24 GMACIVGAFALFFLT
+24 GMACIVGAFAVFFLN
-39 KPAPKPAGAAASVAQ
+39 KPAPQPAGVQAPSAQ
-54 VAAAPVAPTA
+54 VQAAPVAPTA
-64 LSPKANT
+64 LSPVAST
-71 SLAPS
+71 SLVPS
-76 SQSAKPV
+76 AQAAKPV
-83 ARADAKAFIL
+83 ARADAKSFVI
-93 ENEHIKVTLSSRG
+93 ENERIKVTLTSRG

-111 IELKKEFA
+111 IELKKEFT
-119 DVSKKA
+119 DVTKSRV
-125 IVTFNAGNEEAA
+125 VTFNSGNDESA
-137 LALAVKNPAS
+137 LALAVKNQATA
-147 GKLEAVLS
+147 KLEAVLS
-155 EFVVQPGASANSIML
+155 EFVAQPGASANSITL

-185 VAPKAGE
+185 AVPKAGE
-192 TTEAYSLRFAT
+192 TSEAYSLRFAT
-203 KIIPVAG
+203 KVIPAAG
-210 KPAPSV
+210 KPAPSI

-251 KFTDSNGF
+251 VFTDSSGF
-259 FGLGAHKAQSDHPF
+259 FGLGAHKAQVEHPV
-273 ASVAKPLLWVGSGN
+273 ASVAKPLLWVASGN

-295 PVDAAARG
+295 PHDAQARG
-303 PRTEVVVFP
+303 TRTEVMVLP
-312 VPLDAGKRG
+312 VALEAGKRG

-327 WETVP
+327 WESVP

-421 SVQMKAAKKM
+421 AIQMKAAKKM

-501 IHDLSAPDTIFHL
+501 IHDLSAPDTIFHV

-530 WQSMRMTPQPS
+530 WQSMRMTPNPS
-541 TDSSQKTI
+541 ADSSQKTI

-554 LLFPVICYPMPAAL
+554 LLFPIICYPMPAAL

-586 KEEPDVEVI
+586 KDEPDVVVI
-595 PPAAKKVKG
+595 PPAPKKVKG

>member
-1 MHTGGQFP
+1 
-9 TPNHSLSMDR
+9 MDR

-24 GMACIVGAFALFFLT
+24 GMACIVAAFALFFLS
-39 KPAPKPAGAAASVAQ
+39 KPEPRPAGASAPASQAS
-54 VAAAPVAPTA
+54 AAPVAPTA
-64 LSPKANT
+64 LSPVANT

-76 SQSAKPV
+76 AQAAKPV
-83 ARADAKAFIL
+83 ARADAKSFVI
-93 ENEHIKVTLSSRG
+93 ENERIKVTLSSRG

-111 IELKKEFA
+111 VELKKEFA
-119 DVSKKA
+119 DVTKTQV
-125 IVTFNAGNEEAA
+125 VTFNSGNEESA
-137 LALAVKNPAS
+137 LAIAVKNPTT

-155 EFVVQPGASANSIML
+155 EFVAQPGASANSITL

-175 GARVERTFSF
+175 GARVERTFF
-185 VAPKAGE
+185 FGAPKDGE

-203 KIIPVAG
+203 KVIPVAG
-210 KPAPSV
+210 KPAPSI

-223 QPTEG
+223 QPTEA
-228 DSANQF
+228 DAANQF

-251 KFTDSNGF
+251 VFTDSTGF
-259 FGLGAHKAQSDHPF
+259 FGLGSHKAQVEHPV
-273 ASVAKPLLWVGSGN
+273 ASVAKPLLWVASGN

-295 PVDAAARG
+295 PRDAAARG
-303 PRTEVVVFP
+303 PRTEVMVLPVVLPSDPLPAGVDSSNKP
-312 VPLDAGKRG
+312 VKRS

-332 AADLSRTLEGDFFVG
+332 AADLSRTLEGDFFIG

-392 LLEWSG
+392 LLAWSG

-407 LLTCLIKLV
+407 LLTCLIKIV

-421 SVQMKAAKKM
+421 AIQMKSAKKM

-440 IREKH
+440 IREKL

-451 MQKELMKLYTENK
+451 MQKELMKLYTVNK
-464 INPFAGC
+464 INPFSGC

-501 IHDLSAPDTIFHL
+501 IHDLSAPDTIFEIS
-514 GGFPVNLLPIL
+514 GFPINVLPVL
-525 MGLSM
+525 MGLTM
-530 WQSMRMTPQPS
+530 WLSMRMTPMPS
-541 TDSSQKTI
+541 ADGSQKTI

-554 LLFPVICYPMPAAL
+554 LLFPIICYPMPAAL

-586 KEEPDVEVI
+586 KDEPDVVVI
-595 PPAAKKVKG
+595 PLAAKKVKG

>member
-1 MHTGGQFP
+1 
-9 TPNHSLSMDR
+9 MDR

-39 KPAPKPAGAAASVAQ
+39 KPAQQPAAAAPAAQ
-54 VAAAPVAPTA
+54 VSAAPVAPTA
-64 LSPKANT
+64 LSPKAGS

-76 SQSAKPV
+76 VQSTKPV
-83 ARADAKAFIL
+83 SRADAKSFVI
-93 ENEHIKVTLSSRG
+93 ENAQIKVTLSSRG
-106 GAISK
+106 GAITK
-111 IELKKEFA
+111 IELKKESA
-119 DVSKKA
+119 DVSKTG
-125 IVTFNAGNEEAA
+125 IVTFNAGNDESA
-137 LALAVKNPAS
+137 LALAVKNPTS

-155 EFVVQPGASANSIML
+155 EFVAQPGASSDAITL

-185 VAPKAGE
+185 VAPKAGQTVE
-192 TTEAYSLRFAT
+192 PYSLRFAT
-203 KIIPVAG
+203 KVVPPAG
-210 KPAPSV
+210 KPAPSI

-223 QPTEG
+223 QPTEA

-251 KFTDSNGF
+251 VFTDSSGF
-259 FGLGAHKAQSDHPF
+259 FGLGAHKAQLEHPV
-273 ASVAKPLLWVGSGN
+273 ASVAKPLLWVASGN

-295 PVDAAARG
+295 PIDAQARG
-303 PRTEVVVFP
+303 TRTEVMVLP
-312 VPLDAGKRG
+312 VALEAGKRG

-380 KLLLAIL
+380 KLLLAVL

-392 LLEWSG
+392 LLAWSG

-407 LLTCLIKLV
+407 LLTCLIKLI

-421 SVQMKAAKKM
+421 DIQMKAAKKM

-486 AFQTTVELRLHSFLW
+486 AFQTTVELRLQPFLW
-501 IHDLSAPDTIFHL
+501 IHDLSAPDTIFHV
-514 GGFPVNLLPIL
+514 GGFPVNLLPVL

-530 WQSMRMTPQPS
+530 WQSMRMTPNPS
-541 TDSSQKTI
+541 ADSSQKTI

-586 KEEPDVEVI
+586 KDEPDVVVI

>member
-1 MHTGGQFP
+1 
-9 TPNHSLSMDR
+9 MDR

-39 KPAPKPAGAAASVAQ
+39 KPEPRPAGAPVPAAQ
-54 VAAAPVAPTA
+54 VQAKTIAPTA
-64 LSPKANT
+64 LSPVLNT

-76 SQSAKPV
+76 TQAAKPV
-83 ARADAKAFIL
+83 PRADAKSFVI
-93 ENEHIKVTLSSRG
+93 ENEHIKVTLTSRG

-125 IVTFNAGNEEAA
+125 IVTFNAGNDESAIA
-137 LALAVKNPAS
+137 LAIKNPAS
-147 GKLEAVLS
+147 GKLEAILS
-155 EFVVQPGASANSIML
+155 EFVVQPGASAHAITL

-175 GARVERTFSF
+175 GARVERTYSF
-185 VAPKAGE
+185 VAPKPGE
-192 TTEAYSLRFAT
+192 AAEAYSLRFAT
-203 KIIPVAG
+203 KVIPVAG
-210 KPAPSV
+210 KTAPSI

-223 QPTEG
+223 HPTEA

-241 GEDLTRVGLD
+241 GKDLTRVGLD
-251 KFTDSNGF
+251 VFTDSNSF
-259 FGLGAHKAQSDHPF
+259 LGLGGHKAAVEHDPF
-273 ASVAKPLLWVGSGN
+273 KEAKEAERLPLLWVGSGN
-287 QFFASILH
+287 QFFAAILH

-303 PRTEVVVFP
+303 PRTEVVVLP

-321 LHAFAS
+321 LQAFVS
-327 WETVP
+327 WESVP
-332 AADLSRTLEGDFFVG
+332 APDLSRTLEGDFFVG

-398 AWSWGWAIV
+398 SWSWGWAIV
-407 LLTCLIKLV
+407 LLTCLIKV
-416 TWPLT
+416 ITWPLT
-421 SVQMKAAKKM
+421 SIQMKAAKKM

-440 IREKH
+440 IREKY
-445 KDNPEK
+445 KENPEK
-451 MQKELMKLYTENK
+451 LQKELAKLYTENK

-514 GGFPVNLLPIL
+514 GGFPVNLLPVL

-530 WQSMRMTPQPS
+530 WQSMRMTPNPS
-541 TDSSQKTI
+541 ADSSQKTI

-595 PPAAKKVKG
+595 PPPAKKVKG

>member
-1 MHTGGQFP
+1 
-9 TPNHSLSMDR
+9 MDR

-39 KPAPKPAGAAASVAQ
+39 KPATPPPGAT
-54 VAAAPVAPTA
+54 PAPTA
-64 LSPKANT
+64 AV
-71 SLAPS
+71 APAAPALVAKPATTLPAS
-76 SQSAKPV
+76 AQSARPV
-83 ARADAKAFIL
+83 PRESAKSFVL
-93 ENEHIKVTLSSRG
+93 ENEHLKVTLTNRG
-106 GAISK
+106 GAIRE
-111 IELKKEFA
+111 IRLKKEYA
-119 DVSKKA
+119 DVTKQG
-125 IVTFNAGNEEAA
+125 VVVFNAGNDESA
-137 LALAVKNPAS
+137 LALAVKNPLT
-147 GKLEAVLS
+147 GKLETLLS
-155 EFVVQPGASANSIML
+155 EFTVLPGASAEAITL
-170 VGSLD
+170 VGALAD
-175 GARVERTFSF
+175 GTRIERSF
-185 VAPKAGE
+185 TLATKAGAE
-192 TTEAYSLRFAT
+192 PYALGFVT
-203 KIIPVAG
+203 KVTPPAG
-210 KPAPSV
+210 KPAATV

-251 KFTDSNGF
+251 EFTDSSGF
-259 FGLGAHKAQSDHPF
+259 FGLGAHKAQSDHAV
-273 ASVAKPLLWVGSGN
+273 ASVAKPLLWVASGN
-287 QFFASILH
+287 QFFSSIIHPADAS
-295 PVDAAARG
+295 ARG
-303 PRTEVVVFP
+303 ARTEVLVLP
-312 VPLDAGKRG
+312 VGFEGGKRG
-321 LHAFAS
+321 LQAFAS
-327 WETVP
+327 WEPVP
-332 AADLSRTLEGDFFVG
+332 AADLSRTFGGQFFVG

-368 KLLGFISFGAIC
+368 KLLGFISFGAVC
-380 KLLLAIL
+380 KLLLAVL

-407 LLTCLIKLV
+407 LLTCLIKV
-416 TWPLT
+416 ITWPLT
-421 SVQMKAAKKM
+421 SIQMKAAKKM

-501 IHDLSAPDTIFHL
+501 IADLSAPDTIFHL
-514 GGFPVNLLPIL
+514 GGFPVNLLPVL
-525 MGLSM
+525 MGITM
-530 WQSMRMTPQPS
+530 WLSMRMSPQPS
-541 TDSSQKTI
+541 GDGSQKMI

-554 LLFPVICYPMPAAL
+554 LLFPVICYPMASAL
-568 TLYMTIQNLLTI
+568 TLYMTIQNLLTM

-586 KEEPDVEVI
+586 KDEPDVEVI
-595 PPAAKKVKG
+595 APAPKKVKG

>member
-1 MHTGGQFP
+1 
-9 TPNHSLSMDR
+9 MDR

-24 GMACIVGAFALFFLT
+24 GMACIVAAFALFFLS
-39 KPAPKPAGAAASVAQ
+39 KPEPRPAGASAPASQ
-54 VAAAPVAPTA
+54 VQAAPVAPTA
-64 LSPKANT
+64 LSPVANT

-76 SQSAKPV
+76 AQAAKPI
-83 ARADAKAFIL
+83 ARTEAKSFVI
-93 ENEHIKVTLSSRG
+93 ENERIKVTLSSRG

-111 IELKKEFA
+111 VELKKESA
-119 DVSKKA
+119 DVTKTQV
-125 IVTFNAGNEEAA
+125 VTFNSGNDESA
-137 LALAVKNPAS
+137 LAIAVKNLTT

-155 EFVVQPGASANSIML
+155 EFVAQPGASANSITL
-170 VGSLD
+170 VGSID
-175 GARVERTFSF
+175 GARVERTFF
-185 VAPKAGE
+185 FAAAKDGE
-192 TTEAYSLRFAT
+192 TIEAYSLRFAT
-203 KIIPVAG
+203 KVIPVAG
-210 KPAPSV
+210 KPAPSI
-216 WVSTGCW
+216 WVSTGSW
-223 QPTEG
+223 QPTEA

-234 LSVLAYD
+234 LSVLTYD
-241 GEDLTRVGLD
+241 GDELTRVGLD
-251 KFTDSNGF
+251 VFTDSSGF
-259 FGLGAHKAQSDHPF
+259 FGLGSHKAQIEHPV
-273 ASVAKPLLWVGSGN
+273 ASVAKPLLWVASGN
-287 QFFASILH
+287 QFFASIVH
-295 PVDAAARG
+295 PRDAQARG
-303 PRTEVVVFP
+303 TRTEVMVLP
-312 VPLDAGKRG
+312 VPLEAGKRS

-380 KLLLAIL
+380 KLLLATL

-398 AWSWGWAIV
+398 SWSWGWAIV
-407 LLTCLIKLV
+407 LLTCLIKV
-416 TWPLT
+416 ITWPLT
-421 SVQMKAAKKM
+421 AIQMKSAKKM

-440 IREKH
+440 IREKL

-486 AFQTTVELRLHSFLW
+486 AFQTTVELRLQSFLW
-501 IHDLSAPDTIFHL
+501 IHDLSAPDTIFEI
-514 GGFPVNLLPIL
+514 GGFPINVLPVL
-525 MGLSM
+525 MGLTM
-530 WQSMRMTPQPS
+530 WLSMRMTPMPS
-541 TDSSQKTI
+541 ADGSQKTI

-554 LLFPVICYPMPAAL
+554 LLFPIICYPMPAAL

-586 KEEPDVEVI
+586 KDEPDVVVI
-595 PPAAKKVKG
+595 PLAAKKVKG

>member
-1 MHTGGQFP
+1 
-9 TPNHSLSMDR
+9 MDR

-39 KPAPKPAGAAASVAQ
+39 KPEPRPAGAPVPAAQ
-54 VAAAPVAPTA
+54 VQAKTIAPTA
-64 LSPKANT
+64 LSPVLNT

-76 SQSAKPV
+76 TQAAKPV
-83 ARADAKAFIL
+83 ARADAKSFVI
-93 ENEHIKVTLSSRG
+93 ENERIKVTLSSRG

-111 IELKKEFA
+111 VELKKEFA
-119 DVSKKA
+119 DVTKTQVV
-125 IVTFNAGNEEAA
+125 IFNSGNDESA
-137 LALAVKNPAS
+137 LAIAVKNPTT
-147 GKLEAVLS
+147 GKLEAILS
-155 EFVVQPGASANSIML
+155 EFVAQPGASANSITL

-185 VAPKAGE
+185 TE
-192 TTEAYSLRFAT
+192 TIEAHSLRFAT
-203 KIIPVAG
+203 KVIPAAG
-210 KPAPSV
+210 KPAPSI
-216 WVSTGCW
+216 WVSTGSW
-223 QPTEG
+223 QPTEA

-241 GEDLTRVGLD
+241 GDELTRVGLD
-251 KFTDSNGF
+251 VFTDSSGF
-259 FGLGAHKAQSDHPF
+259 FGLGSHKAESEHPV
-273 ASVAKPLLWVGSGN
+273 ASVAKPLLWVASGN
-287 QFFASILH
+287 QFFASIVH
-295 PVDAAARG
+295 PRDAAARG
-303 PRTEVVVFP
+303 TRTEVMVLP
-312 VPLDAGKRG
+312 VPLEAGKRS

-380 KLLLAIL
+380 KLLLATL

-398 AWSWGWAIV
+398 SWSWGWAIV
-407 LLTCLIKLV
+407 LLTCLIKV
-416 TWPLT
+416 ITWPLT
-421 SVQMKAAKKM
+421 AVQMKAAKKM

-440 IREKH
+440 IREKL

-501 IHDLSAPDTIFHL
+501 IHDLSAPDTVFHI

-530 WQSMRMTPQPS
+530 WQSMRMTPNPS
-541 TDSSQKTI
+541 ADSSQKTI

-554 LLFPVICYPMPAAL
+554 LLFPIICYPMPAAL

>member
-1 MHTGGQFP
+1 
-9 TPNHSLSMDR
+9 MDR

-39 KPAPKPAGAAASVAQ
+39 KPATPPPGATPAPAAQ
-54 VAAAPVAPTA
+54 VQASPVTPTA
-64 LSPKANT
+64 LSPVANT

-76 SQSAKPV
+76 AQAAQPV
-83 ARADAKAFIL
+83 ARADAKSFVI
-93 ENEHIKVTLSSRG
+93 ENERIKVTLSSRG

-111 IELKKEFA
+111 VELKKESA
-119 DVSKKA
+119 DVTKTQV
-125 IVTFNAGNEEAA
+125 VTFNSGNDESA
-137 LALAVKNPAS
+137 LAIAVKNPTT

-155 EFVVQPGASANSIML
+155 EFVAQPGASSNSITL

-175 GARVERTFSF
+175 GARVERTFF
-185 VAPKAGE
+185 FAAPKAD
-192 TTEAYSLRFAT
+192 EAIEAHLLRFAT
-203 KIIPVAG
+203 KVIPVAG
-210 KPAPSV
+210 KPAPSI
-216 WVSTGCW
+216 WVSTGSW
-223 QPTEG
+223 QPTEA

-234 LSVLAYD
+234 LSVLTYD
-241 GEDLTRVGLD
+241 GDELTRVGLD
-251 KFTDSNGF
+251 VFTDSSGF
-259 FGLGAHKAQSDHPF
+259 FGLGSHKAQVEHPV
-273 ASVAKPLLWVGSGN
+273 ASVAKPLLWVASGN

-295 PVDAAARG
+295 PRDAAARG
-303 PRTEVVVFP
+303 LRTEVMVLP
-312 VPLDAGKRG
+312 VPLEAGKRS

-327 WETVP
+327 WETAP
-332 AADLSRTLEGDFFVG
+332 AADLSRTLEGDFFIG

-380 KLLLAIL
+380 KLLLATL

-398 AWSWGWAIV
+398 SWSWGWAIV
-407 LLTCLIKLV
+407 LLTCLIKII

-421 SVQMKAAKKM
+421 AIQMKAAKKM

-501 IHDLSAPDTIFHL
+501 IHDLSAPDTVFHI

-530 WQSMRMTPQPS
+530 WQSMRMTPNPS
-541 TDSSQKTI
+541 ADSSQKTI

-554 LLFPVICYPMPAAL
+554 LLFPIICYPMPAAL

-586 KEEPDVEVI
+586 KDEPDVEVI
-595 PPAAKKVKG
+595 APAPKKVKG

>member
-1 MHTGGQFP
+1 
-9 TPNHSLSMDR
+9 MDR

-39 KPAPKPAGAAASVAQ
+39 KPAAKPAGAPAPAAQ
-54 VAAAPVAPTA
+54 VAPASATPAALNA
-64 LSPKANT
+64 KANT

-76 SQSAKPV
+76 AQSAKPI
-83 ARADAKAFIL
+83 ARAEAKSFVI
-93 ENEHIKVTLSSRG
+93 ENELIKVTLSSRG

-119 DVSKKA
+119 DVSKKG
-125 IVTFNAGNEEAA
+125 IVTFNAGNDESA
-137 LALAVKNPAS
+137 LAVAVKNPAT

-155 EFVVQPGASANSIML
+155 EFTAQPGASANTITL

-203 KIIPVAG
+203 KVIPAAG
-210 KPAPSV
+210 KPAPSI

-223 QPTEG
+223 QPTTG

-259 FGLGAHKAQSDHPF
+259 FGLGSHKAEVEHPV
-273 ASVAKPLLWVGSGN
+273 ASVAKPLLWVASGN
-287 QFFASILH
+287 QFFAAILH
-295 PVDAAARG
+295 PADAAARG
-303 PRTEVVVFP
+303 PRTEVVVLP
-312 VPLDAGKRG
+312 VPLEAGKRS
-321 LHAFAS
+321 LQAFAS

-421 SVQMKAAKKM
+421 SIQMKAAKKM

-501 IHDLSAPDTIFHL
+501 IADLSAPDTIFHL

-530 WQSMRMTPQPS
+530 WQSMRMTPNPS

-586 KEEPDVEVI
+586 KEEPDVVVI
-595 PPAAKKVKG
+595 EPTPKKVKG

>member
-1 MHTGGQFP
+1 
-9 TPNHSLSMDR
+9 MDR

-39 KPAPKPAGAAASVAQ
+39 KPATPPPGATPAPSAAV
-54 VAAAPVAPTA
+54 APVAPA
-64 LSPKANT
+64 LVPKPAT
-71 SLAPS
+71 TLPASA
-76 SQSAKPV
+76 QSARPV
-83 ARADAKAFIL
+83 PRESAQPFTLQNDYL
-93 ENEHIKVTLSSRG
+93 EVTLTNRG
-106 GAISK
+106 GAIRE
-111 IELKKEFA
+111 IRLKNEFA
-119 DVSKKA
+119 DVTKQNV
-125 IVTFNAGNEEAA
+125 IVFNAGNDESA
-137 LALAVKNPAS
+137 LALALKNPVT
-147 GKLEAVLS
+147 GKLETLLS
-155 EFVVQPGASANSIML
+155 EFVVQPGRTADTITL
-170 VGSLD
+170 VGGLAD
-175 GARVERTFSF
+175 GTRIERTFTLT
-185 VAPKAGE
+185 AKAGTVAE
-192 TTEAYSLRFAT
+192 PYSLGFVT
-203 KIIPVAG
+203 KVIPPAG
-210 KPAPSV
+210 KPAATV

-241 GEDLTRVGLD
+241 GDDLTRVGLD
-251 KFTDSNGF
+251 VFSDSSGF
-259 FGLGAHKAQSDHPF
+259 FGLGAHKAQADHAV
-273 ASVAKPLLWVGSGN
+273 ASVAKPLLWVASGN
-287 QFFASILH
+287 QFFSSIIHPADAS
-295 PVDAAARG
+295 ARG
-303 PRTEVVVFP
+303 ARTEVLVLP
-312 VPLDAGKRG
+312 VGFEGGKRG
-321 LHAFAS
+321 LQAFAS
-327 WETVP
+327 WEPVP
-332 AADLSRTLEGDFFVG
+332 AADLSRTFAGEFFVG

-380 KLLLAIL
+380 KLLLAVL

-407 LLTCLIKLV
+407 LLTCLIKV
-416 TWPLT
+416 ITWPLT
-421 SVQMKAAKKM
+421 AIQMKAAKKM

-501 IHDLSAPDTIFHL
+501 IADLSAPDTLFYL
-514 GGFPVNLLPIL
+514 GSFPVNLLPVL
-525 MGLSM
+525 MGITM
-530 WQSMRMTPQPS
+530 WLSMRMSPQPS
-541 TDSSQKTI
+541 GDGSQKMI

-554 LLFPVICYPMPAAL
+554 LLFPVICYPMASAL
-568 TLYMTIQNLLTI
+568 TLYMTIQNLLTM

-586 KEEPDVEVI
+586 KDEPDVEVI
-595 PPAAKKVKG
+595 APAPKKVKG

>member
-1 MHTGGQFP
+1 
-9 TPNHSLSMDR
+9 MDR

-39 KPAPKPAGAAASVAQ
+39 KPEPRPAGAPVPAAQ
-54 VAAAPVAPTA
+54 VSTAPVAQAA
-64 LSPKANT
+64 LSPVKT

-76 SQSAKPV
+76 AQAAKPI
-83 ARADAKAFIL
+83 ARADAKSFVI

-119 DVSKKA
+119 DVTKA
-125 IVTFNAGNEEAA
+125 SIVTFNAGNDESA
-137 LALAVKNPAS
+137 LALAVKNQTT

-155 EFVVQPGASANSIML
+155 EFVAQPGSSANSITL

-175 GARVERTFSF
+175 GARVERTFAF
-185 VAPKAGE
+185 VSPKAGE
-192 TTEAYSLRFAT
+192 TSEAYSLHFAT
-203 KIIPVAG
+203 KVVPVAG
-210 KPAPSV
+210 KPAPSI

-223 QPTEG
+223 QPTPG

-251 KFTDSNGF
+251 VFTDSTGF
-259 FGLGAHKAQSDHPF
+259 FGLGSHKAQVEHPV

-287 QFFASILH
+287 QFFAAILH
-295 PVDAAARG
+295 PADAAARG
-303 PRTEVVVFP
+303 PRTEVLVLP
-312 VPLDAGKRG
+312 VPLEAGKRG
-321 LHAFAS
+321 LQAFAS
-327 WETVP
+327 WETLP

-398 AWSWGWAIV
+398 SWSWGWAIV
-407 LLTCLIKLV
+407 LLTCLIKVV

-421 SVQMKAAKKM
+421 SIQMKAAKKM

-440 IREKH
+440 IREKY
-445 KDNPEK
+445 KDSPEK

-501 IHDLSAPDTIFHL
+501 IHDLSAPDTIFHI
-514 GGFPVNLLPIL
+514 GGFPVNLLPVL

-530 WQSMRMTPQPS
+530 WQSMRMTPNPS
-541 TDSSQKTI
+541 ADGSQKTI

-586 KEEPDVEVI
+586 KEEPDNVFVDK
-595 PPAAKKVKG
+595 PAPKKAKG